1 MRLAHRLADVWRR
14 LSHLLADRGRRR
26 RLFLAYCLAVILAY
40 VASAG
45 LTVRMGILPWA
56 RGDFVAYYTGARL
69 LRDGHAQR
77 LYDLALQARVQQD
90 ILRPYGFV
98 FDGGLLPYNYP
109 PCLAAALIPMSF
121 LSLRWAFL
129 IWSVANAALI
139 LASLALLLD
148 GRERWSRGTFVFI
161 SVVTFA
167 FFPVLEGLVKGQSSL
182 VVLFAS
188 ALTYSA
194 LRRDRGYLAGTAL
207 AVGLIKPQL
216 VVSIVVYL
224 LYRRRWRAVAGF
236 GVAGGLLLA
245 ASCTLVG
252 LGGVKAYAELA
263 RRWSAWDAPSAAA
276 PGAMPN
282 VRGTVYRVGLLV
294 DQWLGVQPPEVTL
307 TAATVVL
314 SLGVLALVFQSWRL
328 SRDPAP
334 AAFDL
339 GLAVALTCGLLVS
352 PHLHGHDLTLLVL
365 VGWLVLRYAESTGRG
380 ARARRM
386 IAVAHPAPL
395 ILPAALPFT
404 LGRQILALLLLA
416 LPVVLWRWAVQDRA
430 SQQAARL

>member
-1 MRLAHRLADVWRR
+1 MRLTHRLADVWRR

-40 VASAG
+40 VASVG

-69 LRDGHAQR
+69 LRDGHAHQ
-77 LYDLALQARVQQD
+77 LYDLALQASVQQQ

-98 FDGGLLPYNYP
+98 FGGGLLPYNYP
-109 PCLAAALIPMSF
+109 PCLAAALVPLSF

-129 IWSVANAALI
+129 VWSVLNAALI
-139 LASLALLLD
+139 LASLALLMH
-148 GRERWSRGTFVFI
+148 GRERWSKANFVFTSLVI
-161 SVVTFA
+161 LA
-167 FFPVLEGLVKGQSSL
+167 FFPVLEGLMKGQSSL
-182 VVLFAS
+182 AVLSAV
-188 ALTYSA
+188 ALTYWS
-194 LRRDRGYLAGTAL
+194 LRRDRGYMAGTAL

-224 LYRRRWRAVAGF
+224 LYRRRWRAVVGF
-236 GVAGGLLLA
+236 GVACGLLLA
-245 ASCTLVG
+245 ASCNLVG

-263 RRWSAWDAPSAAA
+263 RQWSAWDAPSAAA

-294 DQWLGVQPPEVTL
+294 DRWFSVRPPEAAL
-307 TAATVVL
+307 TATTVLL

-328 SRDPAP
+328 SRDPAQ
-334 AAFDL
+334 ATFDL
-339 GLAVALTCGLLVS
+339 GLAVALTGGLLVS

-416 LPVVLWRWAVQDRA
+416 LLVVLWRWAVQDRA
-430 SQQAARL
+430 SQQAAWL